1 MIAKIS
7 DAAAAY
13 SNAAGKAAGQG
24 MEARDSASPGGSFG
38 GMVRDLIADASAAGI
53 KSEQVTADAM
63 MGQADLTDVVMAV
76 NNAELTLQ
84 TVIAIRDK
92 VVEAYQEVIRM
103 PI

>member
-1 MIAKIS
+1 MVARIS

-24 MEARDSASPGGSFG
+24 MEARDTAPGESFG
-38 GMVRDLIADASAAGI
+38 GMVRDLIGDASAAGI
-53 KSEQVTADAM
+53 RSEQVTADAM

-84 TVIAIRDK
+84 TVVAIRDK
-92 VVEAYQEVIRM
+92 VIEAYQEIIRM

>member
-1 MIAKIS
+1 MVAKIS

-13 SNAAGKAAGQG
+13 SNAAGRAAGPG
-24 MEARDSASPGGSFG
+24 LEARDAAPGETFG
-38 GMVRDLIADASAAGI
+38 GMVRDLIGDASAAGI
-53 KSEQVTADAM
+53 RSEQITADAM
-63 MGQADLTDVVMAV
+63 IGQADLTDVVMAV

-92 VVEAYQEVIRM
+92 VVEAYQEIIRM

>member
-13 SNAAGKAAGQG
+13 SNAAGKAAGPG
-24 MEARDSASPGGSFG
+24 MEARDTAPGESFG
-38 GMVRDLIADASAAGI
+38 SLVREMIGDAAAAGAQGEEVAA
-53 KSEQVTADAM
+53 KAM
-63 MGQADLTDVVMAV
+63 IGQADLTEVVMAV

-84 TVIAIRDK
+84 TVVAIRDK
-92 VVEAYQEVIRM
+92 VVEAYQEIVRM

>member
-1 MIAKIS
+1 MVARIS

-24 MEARDSASPGGSFG
+24 MDARDAAPGESFG
-38 GMVRDLIADASAAGI
+38 TMVRDLIGDASAAGM

-92 VVEAYQEVIRM
+92 VVEAYQEVVRM

>member
-1 MIAKIS
+1 MDAR
-7 DAAAAY
+7 DAA
-13 SNAAGKAAGQG
+13 
-24 MEARDSASPGGSFG
+24 PGESFG
-38 GMVRDLIADASAAGI
+38 GMVRDLIGDASAAGM

-63 MGQADLTDVVMAV
+63 MGKADLTDVVMAV

>member
-13 SNAAGKAAGQG
+13 SNAAGKAGGPG
-24 MEARDSASPGGSFG
+24 MDARDAAPGESFRSL
-38 GMVRDLIADASAAGI
+38 VRDMIGDAAAAGARG
-53 KSEQVTADAM
+53 EQVAADAM
-63 MGQADLTDVVMAV
+63 VGRADLTDVVMAV

-84 TVIAIRDK
+84 TVVAIRDK
-92 VVEAYQEVIRM
+92 VVEAYQEIVRM